1 MLPKNNAIIGI
12 AFAIPV
18 LCSLIGAGAFVLLVT
33 PVPEEGLP
41 GPDPNEVDAVQQKV
55 DELRAE
61 LERTNKLL
69 AEFKE
74 EQKRVVLEQKV
85 KELLDELES
94 STAELLRE
102 VSGLGEEVVI
112 IENVIQDLDSS
123 DGERQKQRDFQQATG
138 RLQAYAPESHLN
150 RPAHT
155 GMHSPDRDERG

>member
-1 MLPKNNAIIGI
+1 MLPKKNMLLGV

-33 PVPEEGLP
+33 PPAEA

-61 LERTNKLL
+61 LERTSELL
-69 AEFKE
+69 AELKE
-74 EQKRVVLEQKV
+74 EQKCVALEQKV
-85 KELLDELES
+85 KDLLDELES
-94 STAELLRE
+94 STADLLRE
-102 VSGLGEEVVI
+102 VSGLGEEVTI

-123 DGERQKQRDFQQATG
+123 DGERQKQRDHQQAT
-138 RLQAYAPESHLN
+138 RRMQAYAPESHMN

-155 GMHSPDRDERG
+155 GVHSPDRNERG

>member
-1 MLPKNNAIIGI
+1 MLPKKNMLLGV

-61 LERTNKLL
+61 LERTSELL
-69 AEFKE
+69 AELKE
-74 EQKRVVLEQKV
+74 EQKCVALEQKV
-85 KELLDELES
+85 KDLLDELES
-94 STAELLRE
+94 STADLLRE
-102 VSGLGEEVVI
+102 VSGLGEEVTI

-123 DGERQKQRDFQQATG
+123 DGERQKQRDHQQAT
-138 RLQAYAPESHLN
+138 RRMQAYAPESHMN

-155 GMHSPDRDERG
+155 GVHSPDRNERG